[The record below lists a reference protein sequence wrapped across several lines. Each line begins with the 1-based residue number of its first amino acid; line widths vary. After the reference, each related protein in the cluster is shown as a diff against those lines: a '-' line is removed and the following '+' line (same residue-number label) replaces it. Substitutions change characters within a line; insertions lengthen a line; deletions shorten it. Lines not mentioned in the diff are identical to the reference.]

1 MISIEQPASSLRV
14 ALLIAALGLGAAG
27 CSKHD
32 GLERAPINGLLT
44 ISGQPLASATVQF
57 LPLNDSGT
65 PGLGALGASDA
76 NGKFQVTSSRR
87 DDAGIPPGEYLVI
100 VNRLA
105 EPDGTVIPADSFQ
118 ADHPNARE
126 TIPPPYST
134 TASPLRA
141 TVKKEGGDVKVDIPA
156 KLRDPKNVRA

>member
-1 MISIEQPASSLRV
+1 MISIEQRASSLF
-14 ALLIAALGLGAAG
+14 AAILIAASSLSAAG
-27 CSKHD
+27 CTKHD

-44 ISGQPLASATVQF
+44 INGQPLASATVQF
-57 LPLNDSGT
+57 LPVNESKT

-118 ADHPNARE
+118 ADHPDARE

-134 TASPLRA
+134 NASPLRV
-141 TVKKEGGDVKVDIPA
+141 TIKKEGGDVEVKIPG